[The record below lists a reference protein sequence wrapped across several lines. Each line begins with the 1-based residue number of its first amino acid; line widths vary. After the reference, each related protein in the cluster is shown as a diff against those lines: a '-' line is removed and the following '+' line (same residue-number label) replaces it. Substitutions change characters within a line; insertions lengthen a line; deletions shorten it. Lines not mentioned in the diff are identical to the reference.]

1 MSDEPQVS
9 AQETKETPAPPTPV
23 ISAPSGGQPQS
34 VAPTIDE
41 DKLVA
46 KLIDRLDEVIEKKVQ
61 SKTDRRL
68 SRVDGFYADMESLKG
83 YLQKN
88 KGDVDA
94 AYREMAI
101 DDLLQQRAASGAVPG
116 RTAEPEP
123 QVDPLKVA
131 DILNEAEVQFD
142 DPDVVA
148 WSKKQY
154 ADVGDAYRDLS
165 RMVTKKVK
173 QGRAASGSPV
183 LDAGTTVVQ
192 SGNEDADS
200 LTDKLAELQRQPTKN
215 QAAIGALSRK
225 LEALVRR

>member
-9 AQETKETPAPPTPV
+9 AQEVVESKAPPTPT
-23 ISAPSGGQPQS
+23 ISEPSGGQPKS
-34 VAPTIDE
+34 VAPAIDE

-46 KLIDRLDEVIEKKVQ
+46 KLIERLEDVIEKKVQ

-101 DDLLQQRAASGAVPG
+101 DDLLQSRAASGAVPG

-123 QVDPLKVA
+123 QVDASTVA
-131 DILNEAEVQFD
+131 DILNEAEVKFD
-142 DPDVVA
+142 DPDVLT

-154 ADVGDAYRDLS
+154 ADVGDAYRELS

-183 LDAGTTVVQ
+183 LDAGTTVVPA
-192 SGNEDADS
+192 GGEEADD
-200 LTDKLAELQRQPTKN
+200 LTDKLIELQKQPTKN
-215 QAAIGALSRK
+215 KAAIGALSKK
-225 LEALVRR
+225 LEALVSR